1 VSPTTHT
8 VATRAA
14 AAAPVGGGGG
24 RGQEELPHPPRADA
38 AARCLA
44 PPTLLHAVAD
54 RLVIGV
60 NARPQ
65 RRPPV
70 RRDCDPRGAG
80 AADVRPP
87 PGAGVATLPLHVC
100 GGRKGG
106 WKRWR
111 DYLPPYVAPVRSS
124 WQQRWRVR
132 PLVGSRVSPR
142 LLLPPLATG
151 SQAVGAGS
159 AQGGRWSLD
168 GRMDSAK
175 GAPRGV
181 AATVARPPPLDR
193 LAPRRGRSW
202 GEEARG
208 GGCEPRRQ
216 SGRGSCPAPW
226 RGAGNGSGRV
236 CRGRVLACCR
246 GMPCV
251 GLIAMTLHVHYV
263 PCETVIMFNSV
274 IEHSPYWTNLLLRPS
289 QGSGDS
295 ELASSAYSHR
305 GSIED
310 PQKGRVDGV
319 LKAPSEAIENPCPWM
334 FPAWPTMQPVGQFF
348 RQLMIGLRA
357 GGVYTLPRTALP
369 PRRHGCLPSVPSPRC
384 RQRAQPPPIVTATP
398 IDIQTGFGCRLD
410 VSSSRFRC

>member
-1 VSPTTHT
+1 MAASKARSYTVAGCPFSACASLALPGGHARGGARPCGAVSLTTQR

-24 RGQEELPHPPRADA
+24 RGREELPHPPRADA
-38 AARCLA
+38 AARCPA
-44 PPTLLHAVAD
+44 PPTPLHAVAD
-54 RLVIGV
+54 RLVVGV

-70 RRDCDPRGAG
+70 RRACDPRGAG

-87 PGAGVATLPLHVC
+87 PGAGVATLPLHVR
-100 GGRKGG
+100 GGGEGG
-106 WKRWR
+106 WRRWR
-111 DYLPPYVAPVRSS
+111 VCLPPFVAPVRSG

-132 PLVGSRVSPR
+132 PLVGSRAGPR

-159 AQGGRWSLD
+159 AQGGRRSLD
-168 GRMDSAK
+168 GRTDSAK

-208 GGCEPRRQ
+208 GGREPRRQ

-246 GMPCV
+246 GMPCL

-263 PCETVIMFNSV
+263 PKYGSPWSNSYCVQLSNRTLTLLDKPLAATVTSD
-274 IEHSPYWTNLLLRPS
+274 E
-289 QGSGDS
+289 
-295 ELASSAYSHR
+295 
-305 GSIED
+305 
-310 PQKGRVDGV
+310 
-319 LKAPSEAIENPCPWM
+319 
-334 FPAWPTMQPVGQFF
+334 
-348 RQLMIGLRA
+348 
-357 GGVYTLPRTALP
+357 
-369 PRRHGCLPSVPSPRC
+369 
-384 RQRAQPPPIVTATP
+384 
-398 IDIQTGFGCRLD
+398 
-410 VSSSRFRC
+410 